1 LNPSWS
7 RFPLLLSFEAAR
19 EGESADRQWC
29 AVSESL
35 CEQTDCQLALRV
47 AEEKMAKLNCDVIT
61 HRSCLQKRGR
71 SYVMEKRYG
80 QMLLRFEAL
89 DAECKLQGYALLTVG
104 KREQILRLERYEA

>member
-1 LNPSWS
+1 
-7 RFPLLLSFEAAR
+7 
-19 EGESADRQWC
+19 
-29 AVSESL
+29 
-35 CEQTDCQLALRV
+35 
-47 AEEKMAKLNCDVIT
+47 M
-61 HRSCLQKRGR
+61 